1 MEKLCPAYSAI
12 TAPGFDG
19 HSHLSEYGS
28 ADTTTLKLRI
38 LKMTS
43 SPTRKSPGSDI
54 QTVET
59 EVLVIG
65 GGATGTGI
73 MRDLA
78 LRGIHSRL
86 IDKQDLCAGAS
97 GGNHGLLHSGARYVQ
112 SDPHSAIECREE
124 AEILKRLAPQC
135 IEDTGGLFVAV
146 QGDDEEFAA
155 KFPHLCAAAGIPC
168 ESLTPDEARELEPHL
183 SKDVFAAYAVPDAT
197 IDPFRLALENVNHA
211 REINDSVYHPHTGV
225 TEFEI
230 NGGRIEAAVCLDNR
244 TGKTLRIVAQQYI
257 NAGGAWAMNIAR
269 LAGCTDVNLLY
280 SKGTLLI
287 SHDRLAS
294 RVINRLRPPS
304 DGDILVPGGTVS
316 VLGTTSLRTDNLE
329 NVRPTVEE
337 VDRNVIEGSAM
348 IPALTGARYIRAF
361 SRVRPLIQNGDTD
374 NDRSVTRSFSLKD
387 HTNQNL
393 SNFCTITGGKLTTFR
408 LMAEK
413 TVDLVAKR
421 LGNTNPCKTATEP
434 LAGGQACRWTEPGA
448 SPKYWYEAN
457 NSEDMI
463 LCECEM
469 VPQSAIDQI
478 VQCAPGAEKEMTL
491 EAIAL
496 RSRAGKG
503 PCQGSFCGIR
513 IASYLYDR
521 GYYQDSTGLEH
532 MRDFFNERFKGLR
545 TIIWGQQTAQME
557 LAEALHCGLLGLD
570 CLDDSPE
577 DPASVK

>member
-1 MEKLCPAYSAI
+1 
-12 TAPGFDG
+12 
-19 HSHLSEYGS
+19 
-28 ADTTTLKLRI
+28 
-38 LKMTS
+38 MTS
-43 SPTRKSPGSDI
+43 PPSILDDAQDLPELKTD
-54 QTVET
+54 
-59 EVLVIG
+59 VLVIG

-78 LRGIHSRL
+78 LRGIHSIL

-97 GGNHGLLHSGARYVQ
+97 GGNHGLLHSGARYVL
-112 SDPHSAIECREE
+112 SDPHSAVECREE
-124 AEILKRLAPQC
+124 GEILKKLAPQC

-146 QGDDEEFAA
+146 KGDDEEFIAR
-155 KFPHLCAAAGIPC
+155 FPQLCAAAGISC
-168 ESLTPDEARELEPHL
+168 EPLSPKEARELEPCL
-183 SKDVFAAYAVPDAT
+183 SEELIAAYRVPDAT

-211 REINDSVYHPHTGV
+211 REINESVYYPHTGV
-225 TEFEI
+225 ISFELEDEKI
-230 NGGRIEAAVCLDNR
+230 KAAVCRNFR
-244 TGKTLRIVAQQYI
+244 EGINTRIIAREYI

-287 SHDRLAS
+287 SHDRLTK

-316 VLGTTSLRTDNLE
+316 VLGTTSLRTEELE

-337 VDRNVIEGSAM
+337 VNKNVTEGAAM
-348 IPALTGARYIRAF
+348 IPALIDARYIRAF
-361 SRVRPLIQNGDTD
+361 SRVRPLVMSGDAS
-374 NDRSVTRSFSLKD
+374 NDRDVARSFSIID
-387 HTNQNL
+387 HQGQGVTNL
-393 SNFCTITGGKLTTFR
+393 CTITGGKLTTFR

-413 TVDLVAKR
+413 TVDLVAAR
-421 LGNTNPCKTATEP
+421 LGNSEPCRTRTEP
-434 LAGGQACRWTEPGA
+434 LFSGDACRWTEPGA
-448 SPKYWYEAN
+448 SPRYWYKAN

-478 VQCAPGAEKEMTL
+478 VLCAPGAEKEMTL

-521 GYYQDSTGLEH
+521 GYYRDVTGLDH
-532 MRDFFNERFKGLR
+532 MRSFFTERFKGLR
-545 TIIWGQQTAQME
+545 SVIWGQQMAQME

-570 CLDDSPE
+570 HLHTDTTE
-577 DPASVK
+577 DK